1 MNTSHIDEIK
11 KTVIS
16 ELLSILGKFSTCRIA
31 LIHDLYG
38 GFKLVVWPEKE
49 QENSLVKVIKEKLA
63 NFSKLIDMDSMWISN
78 KNLSKLDKKVYD
90 TVWDE
95 GEPDVNEPRLRIVG
109 RYRTHG
115 GWVAPLLDPP
125 WEKPGRQSSKE
136 PPILTFYSFKGG
148 VGRTTALAAFAV
160 QRAWIGERV
169 AVIDADL
176 DAPGIGSLLAADENG
191 TTARWGVVDYILEKK
206 FNHIDFRDYYHACR
220 RENVTGAGE
229 ILVIPAGRLDEN
241 YLWKLSRLDIELYA
255 NNPREHIFYR
265 LLEDVR
271 ENLKPDWILIDVRAG
286 LAVPA
291 GVLAGGFA
299 HLNVIFG
306 TSSEQSWRGLK
317 LIIERLGVQN
327 IRAERS
333 QADLILVQAMV
344 PRDPDLAKKSREEFT
359 ERSRDEFTESYYAEI
374 SNDNMWGLEDIESS
388 DAPHNPVSIQYDDR
402 LTNYRQIDDIARLLS
417 DSEDYKTLTERILK
431 NFEGV

>member
-1 MNTSHIDEIK
+1 MNTSHIDEARK
-11 KTVIS
+11 MVIS

-38 GFKLVVWPEKE
+38 KFKLVVWPEKE
-49 QENSLVKVIKEKLA
+49 QENTLIKVIKEKLKDFF
-63 NFSKLIDMDSMWISN
+63 NLVDTDSMWISK
-78 KNLSKLDKKVYD
+78 KNVSKLDEKVYD

-95 GEPDVNEPRLRIVG
+95 GEPEVNEPRLRIVG

-115 GWVAPLLDPP
+115 NWVSPLLDPP
-125 WEKPGRQSSKE
+125 WKKTGRQNSKE

-160 QRAWIGERV
+160 QRARAGERI

-176 DAPGIGSLLAADENG
+176 DAPGVGSLLAADEKG

-206 FNHIDFRDYYHACR
+206 FDNIDFRDYYHACR
-220 RENVTGAGE
+220 RENVTGPGE
-229 ILVIPAGRLDEN
+229 ILVIPAGQIDDN
-241 YLWKLSRLDIELYA
+241 YLWKLARLDIEPYGD
-255 NNPREHIFYR
+255 NPRGHIFYR

-291 GVLAGGFA
+291 GVLVGGFA

-306 TSSEQSWRGLK
+306 TSADQSWRGLK

-327 IRAERS
+327 IRAGRS

-344 PRDPDLAKKSREEFT
+344 PGDIDMAKKSREEFT
-359 ERSRDEFTESYYAEI
+359 ERSRDAFSESYYAE
-374 SNDNMWGLEDIESS
+374 SPGDSMWGIEDIETS
-388 DAPHNPVSIQYDDR
+388 DAPHNPVAIQYDDR
-402 LTNYRQIDDIARLLS
+402 LTNYRQIDDIAQLLS
-417 DSEDYKTLTERILK
+417 DSKDYKTLTGRILK

>member
-38 GFKLVVWPEKE
+38 RFKLVVWPEKE
-49 QENSLVKVIKEKLA
+49 QENRLVQLIKEKLA
-63 NFSKLIDMDSMWISN
+63 DFSKLADTDSMWVSN
-78 KNLSKLDKKVYD
+78 KKASHLDKKVYD
-90 TVWDE
+90 TVWNE

-125 WEKPGRQSSKE
+125 WKKPGRQSSKE

-160 QRAWIGERV
+160 QRARAGERV

-191 TTARWGVVDYILEKK
+191 STARWGVADYILEKK
-206 FNHIDFRDYYHACR
+206 FDHIDFRDYYHACR

-241 YLWKLSRLDIELYA
+241 YLWKLARLDIEPYA

-271 ENLKPDWILIDVRAG
+271 ENLKPAWILIDVRAG

-306 TSSEQSWRGLK
+306 TSSDQSWRGLK

-327 IRAERS
+327 IRAGRS
-333 QADLILVQAMV
+333 QADLVLVQAMV

-402 LTNYRQIDDIARLLS
+402 LTNYRQIDDIAQSLS
-417 DSEDYKTLTERILK
+417 TSKDYIILTERILK